1 MPSTLTI
8 PSFAWQNYDGD
19 GDGVVDNF
27 TVIHAG
33 MGQEGGG
40 GQQGDFAIWSHASA
54 IDFPSGKLACAAGST
69 GCPDRDIYVRCVQH
83 GPGEH

>member
-1 MPSTLTI
+1 MWTI

-54 IDFPSGKLACAAGST
+54 IDLPHGQTGLRRGLNGLPRSGHLRAL
-69 GCPDRDIYVRCVQH
+69 VQH